1 MPVPFSFRFSNITK
15 KKAILQFFTTFAE
28 QTMNLFQKIKTWYSA
43 QTDTTKALLW
53 IGLVA
58 VIGILIRWDAVVE
71 GIKHGFSFYSSK

>member
-1 MPVPFSFRFSNITK
+1 
-15 KKAILQFFTTFAE
+15 
-28 QTMNLFQKIKTWYSA
+28 MNLFHKIKTWYSA

-58 VIGILIRWDAVVE
+58 VIGILIRWDAVIE